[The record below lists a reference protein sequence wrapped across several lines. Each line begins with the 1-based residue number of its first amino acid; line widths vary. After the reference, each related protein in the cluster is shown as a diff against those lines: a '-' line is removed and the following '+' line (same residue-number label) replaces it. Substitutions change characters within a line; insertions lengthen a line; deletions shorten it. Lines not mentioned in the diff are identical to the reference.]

1 MVPFLI
7 TFMSLFEGRASAL
20 FVILA
25 GIGITLMTRSAVAS
39 NEQIK
44 ISNSRKTIWKRSLFL
59 FILGLLLYVMEWTG
73 DILHYYGVYLFVAAL
88 LMTVRKNYYF
98 SFYHYF
104 IVRTISS
111 AYFQYFRGLG
121 RSNSIYKLCR
131 LLDNKGFSSQLIL

>member
-44 ISNSRKTIWKRSLFL
+44 FL
-59 FILGLLLYVMEWTG
+59 IAERP
-73 DILHYYGVYLFVAAL
+73 YGNDRFSYLF
-88 LMTVRKNYYF
+88 
-98 SFYHYF
+98 
-104 IVRTISS
+104 
-111 AYFQYFRGLG
+111 
-121 RSNSIYKLCR
+121 
-131 LLDNKGFSSQLIL
+131 